1 MRLLPAMPA
10 PLSLFAAVPAIAKG
24 APAFR
29 RVGYVPAHLTV
40 GYLSSASR
48 GRFFST
54 VARLPARVKCTPQAA
69 PLLSPARH
77 RYVSF
82 LPRKVSTRDR

>member
-1 MRLLPAMPA
+1 MPA

-40 GYLSSASR
+40 DYLSSASR
-48 GRFFST
+48 GRFCST
-54 VARLPARVKCTPQAA
+54 VARLPAREDKSPQAA
-69 PLLSPARH
+69 PLLSPVRR
-77 RYVSF
+77 RYFRFFAAQGSDE
-82 LPRKVSTRDR
+82 R